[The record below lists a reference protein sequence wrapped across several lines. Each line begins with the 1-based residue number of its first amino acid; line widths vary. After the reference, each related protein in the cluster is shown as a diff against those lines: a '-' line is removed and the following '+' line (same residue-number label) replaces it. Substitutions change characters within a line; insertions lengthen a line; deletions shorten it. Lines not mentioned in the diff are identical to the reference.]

1 MNLRGIEKDTWG
13 ARSREGSGGNDANTV
28 FKYEIFKNILN

>member
-13 ARSREGSGGNDANTV
+13 ARSGKESGGNDANTV
-28 FKYEIFKNILN
+28 FKYEIFKNILS

>member
-1 MNLRGIEKDTWG
+1 MNLRGIEKDSCG
-13 ARSREGSGGNDANTV
+13 ARSGEGSGGNDANTV